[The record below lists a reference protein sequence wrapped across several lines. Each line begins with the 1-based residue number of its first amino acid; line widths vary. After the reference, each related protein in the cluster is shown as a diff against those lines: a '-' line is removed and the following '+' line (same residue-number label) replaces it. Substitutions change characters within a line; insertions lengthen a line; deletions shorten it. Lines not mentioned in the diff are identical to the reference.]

1 MTTAHNQE
9 PEDGHD
15 NDKDRSSG
23 AQRWS
28 LHPACLQ
35 LALHLPVLRLS
46 LLLQDLLPHL
56 HPRPLPRPPRPPRPP
71 LPCRPSSQLK
81 TESREQPGVG
91 GVGGEEEGGGAVAWR
106 GWG

>member
-15 NDKDRSSG
+15 NDEDRSSS

-56 HPRPLPRPPRPPRPP
+56 HPRPLPRPPCPPRPP
-71 LPCRPSSQLK
+71 LPCRPSPQLK
-81 TESREQPGVG
+81 TGSCRSVFTLWWKASFCKERL
-91 GVGGEEEGGGAVAWR
+91 
-106 GWG
+106 